1 MQNPPPSQ
9 QDYGYGSPYGTP
21 PPGGPLTTLP
31 GGEPGS
37 KSALGVDGNIAGAL
51 AYIGII
57 GLILLIMEKDNR
69 FVRFHALQ
77 SLITGVGAFVIY
89 FALLIVGMLLTF
101 VFAAMRIGALVAIIW
116 ILLWLVIVVFGI
128 AVLVGIVLA
137 AVKAYQGQILK
148 LPVVGNIAEKFAT
161 K

>member
-9 QDYGYGSPYGTP
+9 QGYGYGSPFGTP

-31 GGEPGS
+31 GGEPGA
-37 KSALGVDGNIAGAL
+37 KSALGVDGNVAGAL

-77 SLITGVGAFVIY
+77 SLITGVGAFVLY
-89 FALLIVGMLLTF
+89 MVLLVVGVLF
-101 VFAAMRIGALVAIIW
+101 SFIFAAMRLGSLVAIIW
-116 ILLWLVIVVFGI
+116 VLLWLVIVVLGI
-128 AVLVGIVLA
+128 ATFAGIVIA

-148 LPVVGNIAEKFAT
+148 LPIVGNIAEKFAT